1 MEELDAYERRFR
13 RAGLPLL
20 IDGWSAR
27 EDALPRA
34 FPLLAFVFLGELL
47 GALNL
52 TWSPLANLGALAAAL
67 GLLLGAVA
75 LTNKVRGRPATTL
88 PRDLGPLELTIFVVV
103 PALLPLLFGGQ
114 VTSALVTAGANLVLV
129 ALAAFGFGFGAC
141 SRSSPGRCDVWSG
154 SSRSRS
160 CCSRGP
166 CRCCCSSP
174 SCSS

>member
-20 IDGWSAR
+20 IEGWSAR

-52 TWSPLANLGALAAAL
+52 TWSPLANVGALAAGLA
-67 GLLLGAVA
+67 LLLGAVA
-75 LTNKVRGRPATTL
+75 LANRARGRALTTL
-88 PRDLGPLELTIFVVV
+88 PRDLGPLELTLFVVL

-114 VTSALVTAGANLVLV
+114 VTSALVTAGANVVLV
-129 ALAAFGFGFGAC
+129 ALAGRSGSASAC
-141 SRSSPGRCDVWSG
+141 SRSSPGPCGASPG
-154 SSRSRS
+154 SSRSR
-160 CCSRGP
+160 CCCWRAPSH
-166 CRCCCSSP
+166 CCCSSP
-174 SCSS
+174 SSSF